1 MAFDSIGTG
10 MSSWTEA
17 FHQYQDEVMTKIKK
31 GATQES
37 VTIGSQSFTQ
47 SEWKKVMEGIDQQI
61 EDIREEQKNRFE
73 KQEREA
79 EAQKIYEAA
88 AAGKT
93 NPVENLREKAKV
105 PYEHLAK
112 DGMIEYNGVVFVCD
126 ETTNSICLGDVSD
139 KENTL
144 VIPLE
149 NGGCLKVNR
158 DNLDELQNAIGMFSP
173 EDINRILRAIA
184 QDNRVREKMQEVEET
199 KNGKAMEQ
207 DQD

>member
-37 VTIGSQSFTQ
+37 VTVGSQSFTQ

-61 EDIREEQKNRFE
+61 EDIKEEQKNRFE

-149 NGGCLKVNR
+149 GGGCLKVNR

>member
-1 MAFDSIGTG
+1 MAFDGIGTG

-88 AAGKT
+88 AAGKP
-93 NPVENLREKAKV
+93 NPVENLSEKAKV

-112 DGMIEYNGVVFVCD
+112 DGMIEYNGVVFICD

-149 NGGCLKVNR
+149 GGGCLKVNR

-199 KNGKAMEQ
+199 KNGEAVEQ

>member
-1 MAFDSIGTG
+1 MAFDGIGTG

-37 VTIGSQSFTQ
+37 VTVGSQSFTQ

-61 EDIREEQKNRFE
+61 EDIKEEQKNRFE

-105 PYEHLAK
+105 PYEYLAK

-139 KENTL
+139 KEKTL
-144 VIPLE
+144 IIPLE
-149 NGGCLKVNR
+149 GGGCLKVNR
-158 DNLDELQNAIGMFSP
+158 DNLDELQNAISMFSP

-199 KNGKAMEQ
+199 KNGEAVEQ

>member
-1 MAFDSIGTG
+1 MAFDGIGTG

-17 FHQYQDEVMTKIKK
+17 FHQYQEEVMTKIKK
-31 GATQES
+31 GETQEA
-37 VTIGSQSFTQ
+37 IPLGSQSFTQ

-61 EDIREEQKNRFE
+61 EDIKEEQKNRFE
-73 KQEREA
+73 KQEKEA
-79 EAQKIYEAA
+79 EAKKIYEAA

-112 DGMIEYNGVVFVCD
+112 DGMIEYNGVVFICD
-126 ETTNSICLGDVSD
+126 EKTNSICLGDVSD

-149 NGGCLKVNR
+149 GGGCLKVNR
-158 DNLDELQNAIGMFSP
+158 NELDALQSAISMFSP

-184 QDNRVREKMQEVEET
+184 QDNRVREKLQEVEET
-199 KNGKAMEQ
+199 KNGEAVEE

>member
-37 VTIGSQSFTQ
+37 VTVGSQSFTQ

-199 KNGKAMEQ
+199 KNGEAVEQ

>member
-112 DGMIEYNGVVFVCD
+112 DGMIEYNGVVFICD

-149 NGGCLKVNR
+149 GGGCLKVNR

>member
-1 MAFDSIGTG
+1 MAFDGIGTG

-37 VTIGSQSFTQ
+37 VTVGSQSFTQ

-93 NPVENLREKAKV
+93 NPVENLRGKAKV

-112 DGMIEYNGVVFVCD
+112 DGMIEYNGVVFICD

-149 NGGCLKVNR
+149 GGGCLKVNR
-158 DNLDELQNAIGMFSP
+158 DNLDELQNAISMFSP

-184 QDNRVREKMQEVEET
+184 QDNRVREKLQEVEET
-199 KNGKAMEQ
+199 KNGEAVEQ

>member
-37 VTIGSQSFTQ
+37 VTVGSQSFTQ

-61 EDIREEQKNRFE
+61 EDIKEEQKNRFE

-199 KNGKAMEQ
+199 KNGEAVEQ

>member
-1 MAFDSIGTG
+1 MAFDGIGTG

-37 VTIGSQSFTQ
+37 VTVGSQSFTQ

-88 AAGKT
+88 AVGKT

-112 DGMIEYNGVVFVCD
+112 DGMIEYNGVVFICD

-149 NGGCLKVNR
+149 GGGCLKVNR
-158 DNLDELQNAIGMFSP
+158 DNLDELQNAISMFSP

-184 QDNRVREKMQEVEET
+184 QDNRVREKLQEVEET
-199 KNGKAMEQ
+199 KNGEAVEQ